1 MKRHVRR
8 IIERALRR
16 LPVSR
21 VVYAQRD
28 RLQQEIQELRASIAV
43 IAGETAPLAPQADEL
58 SATSQVIPHDPR
70 RLQARVP
77 VIRSLEQRVLLAT
90 RCHDADM
97 LPKVANAG
105 AVTRQPDGTHVQIM
119 HNGIKV
125 VAGGY
130 YGAWMQ
136 DLIGRCRGHHEP
148 QEEVLFAEVLRHM
161 SGNATML
168 ELGGFWS
175 FYSIWF
181 LAQDQRHRSFVVEAD
196 PAHIEIGRIN
206 AQLNDCHPVFTHAVA
221 AAAAAPPAPFATEAS
236 GTIDLPSV
244 SVASMMATHGLDHL
258 DLLHCDAQGIE
269 LAVLQSCREL
279 AAAGRLGWVMVST
292 HSHHVSG
299 DPLTHQR
306 CLAVLAQAGA
316 TILAEHDVQESFSG
330 DGLIVAKFGAAP
342 AAWRT
347 PRLSYNRAS
356 ESLFRNPLYDLA
368 AAQAAPSPASPVPP
382 LPAPLAFAPSAPM
395 QLLARSETFATHGGL
410 LELLADCTLGRQGD
424 TILLPFDQVMFPWI
438 VSNRSWEA
446 DNLEFLAQH
455 IDPARSY
462 CVIDI
467 GANVGLFSRQ
477 AALRFPNLASF
488 ICVEAD
494 PGHFRALRYNLAG
507 LLDGRVAMWNVA
519 LSHADGEARLFR
531 DNDNSGNY
539 SLNDDAMRDRPFDA
553 ITVRSVATG
562 RWMLEHVRLD
572 ADAHAIWKSDAQGH
586 DELIISLTPIDVWNH
601 VEVAIIELWRIRK
614 PDFDRAAFIQR
625 IDAFPNKSLGPG
637 RPTTTTEILVFLNAD
652 DWRHTDLYLWR

>member
-1 MKRHVRR
+1 MARHMRR
-8 IIERALRR
+8 IIERVLQR

-21 VVYAQRD
+21 AVYAQRD
-28 RLQQEIQELRASIAV
+28 QLQQEIEELRGSTAA
-43 IAGETAPLAPQADEL
+43 IAGKAAQLAPRADEL
-58 SATSQVIPHDPR
+58 SATSQVVPHDPL
-70 RLQARVP
+70 RLQTQVP
-77 VIRSLEQRVLLAT
+77 VIRTAEQRILLAT
-90 RCHDADM
+90 RCRDADG
-97 LPKVANAG
+97 LPKVADAG
-105 AVTRQPDGTHVQIM
+105 AVTRQPDGTHAQIM

-181 LAQDQRHRSFVVEAD
+181 LAQDRRRRSFVVEAD

-206 AQLNDCHPVFTHAVA
+206 AQLNDCHPVFIHAVVA
-221 AAAAAPPAPFATEAS
+221 AAPAPPGPFVTEAS
-236 GTIDLPSV
+236 GTMDLPCV
-244 SVASMMATHGLDHL
+244 SVAGTMATHGIGRL

-269 LAVLQSCREL
+269 LAVLQSCGEL
-279 AAAGRLGWVMVST
+279 AASGRLGWVMLST
-292 HSHHVSG
+292 HSHHISG

-330 DGLIVAKFGAAP
+330 DGLIVAKFGDVP
-342 AAWRT
+342 ATWRT

-368 AAQAAPSPASPVPP
+368 AAPAAPSPVSPVSP

-395 QLLARSETFATHGGL
+395 QLLARSETFAARGGL
-410 LELLADCTLGRQGD
+410 LELTEDCALGRQGD
-424 TILLPFDQVMFPWI
+424 KILLPFDRVMFPWI

-446 DNLEFLAQH
+446 DNLDFLAQH

-462 CVIDI
+462 RVIDI

-477 AALRFPNLASF
+477 AALRFPNLANF

-494 PGHFRALRYNLAG
+494 PEHFRALRYNLAG
-507 LLDGRVAMWNVA
+507 LLDGRSAMWNVA
-519 LSHADGEARLFR
+519 LSHADGEARFLR
-531 DNDNSGNY
+531 DKDNSGNY

-553 ITVRSVATG
+553 ITVRSVATD
-562 RWMLEHVRLD
+562 RWMREHVHLD
-572 ADAHAIWKSDAQGH
+572 ADAHAIWKSDTQGH
-586 DELIISLTPIDVWNH
+586 DELIISLTPLDVWNH
-601 VEVAIIELWRIRK
+601 VDVAIIELWRIRK

-625 IDAFPNKSLGPG
+625 IDAFPHKFLGPN
-637 RPTTTTEILVFLNAD
+637 RPTATTEILTFLDSD
-652 DWRHTDLYLWR
+652 DWDHTDLYIWR